1 MVVEIVDKQF
11 IKKLVYSGIAVV
23 IVVFIITLMIDK
35 QNTSE
40 IISGI
45 LNTISPFIY
54 GLAIAYVLN
63 PLYKRLYNLVL
74 KIDTKKKLDNHPRIN
89 RAIEITCIFLSESIL
104 IGLIALVI
112 FSVIPS
118 LVESLTAIADTLP
131 KNMQYYMDNID
142 EILNKYKWLKP
153 ILGKDSSAAVTKIQD
168 FLVNDLEYNLDFAS
182 KVLVDFVSNTI
193 SYTLNIIVAI
203 IASAM
208 LLINKEPMLKSMN
221 RLIRAMSG
229 KYSNIVFE
237 ELNVA
242 NNKFSGFFVGKIV
255 DSVIIGFIAAIVL
268 LIMGVKYTAL
278 IAFIIGITNIIPI
291 IGPFIGAIPSAI
303 IVFNQSPKL
312 SLYFIIFIL
321 ILQQIDG
328 NIIGPKCIGNSTNI
342 NSFWILFSLI
352 VFGKLWGI
360 VGMVIGVPMFAVI
373 YDIIE
378 KVVDHKLNKETSE
391 ITSNKVE
398 EQ

>member
-1 MVVEIVDKQF
+1 MDKQF

>member
-1 MVVEIVDKQF
+1 MNKQF

-40 IISGI
+40 VISGI
-45 LNTISPFIY
+45 LNTLSPFVY
-54 GLAIAYVLN
+54 GLAIAYILN
-63 PLYKRLYNLVL
+63 PLYKRLYNLAL

-208 LLINKEPMLKSMN
+208 LLINKETMLKSMN

-242 NNKFSGFFVGKIV
+242 NTKFSGFFVGKIV